1 MKRHAKSVAWLLM
14 MVVVLQWGPVL
25 DACTILGV
33 GRRAM
38 ADGSTVITHNDDS
51 SVANFPLRIVPAQD
65 WPEGATRKIV
75 ANAHTLEGG
84 NVLGSMPQVRH
95 TYRHFSSRY
104 SFMNE
109 KGVAIAESTFGIE
122 TTTERGKTVRD
133 VMWTKGD
140 GLIDCW
146 MAQDVAL
153 ERAATAREAVQIMGK
168 LVEEFG
174 FLTETGGGGE
184 TMTVT
189 DGNETW
195 VAEFY
200 GRDIWAA
207 VRIPEDHV
215 FVAANR
221 ARIGE
226 INLADKANVMAS
238 PKLVSFAV
246 EQGWFDPKAG
256 KPFVVHEIYAPD
268 DPVTSSR
275 REWRVFDLIAPS
287 LKLPATQARYP
298 FSVKP
303 DRPLTLEDI
312 RKIQADYYE
321 GTPYDMTKGPAA
333 GPWGNP
339 IRYVNRGGKG
349 SFERSINVQRT
360 YYLHIGQVNAS
371 LPEPLRGTSWFGYGA
386 PATSYLTPLWAIM
399 NELPASLG
407 RGDRYGNFDR
417 ESGFWTNIY
426 VQQMAELHYNE
437 AIKHVRAAR
446 EPRLQMLYEVT
457 PKILEMAARTYPK
470 DPQGAIS
477 LLTQFGYVNAVAWQR
492 DWLALGDTL
501 LAKYAMGMVDG
512 QPTGYPQWWNDL
524 IGFKPLV
531 R

>member
-1 MKRHAKSVAWLLM
+1 M
-14 MVVVLQWGPVL
+14 
-25 DACTILGV
+25 
-33 GRRAM
+33 
-38 ADGSTVITHNDDS
+38 
-51 SVANFPLRIVPAQD
+51 
-65 WPEGATRKIV
+65 
-75 ANAHTLEGG
+75 
-84 NVLGSMPQVRH
+84 
-95 TYRHFSSRY
+95 
-104 SFMNE
+104 
-109 KGVAIAESTFGIE
+109 
-122 TTTERGKTVRD
+122 
-133 VMWTKGD
+133 
-140 GLIDCW
+140 
-146 MAQDVAL
+146 AL
-153 ERAATAREAVQIMGK
+153 ERAATAREAVQVMGK

-184 TMTVT
+184 TMTIT
-189 DGNETW
+189 DGTETW

-226 INLADKANVMAS
+226 INLADKANVLAA
-238 PKLVSFAV
+238 PKIVSFAV

-287 LKLPATQARYP
+287 LKLPPDLPRYP

-303 DRPLTLEDI
+303 DKPLTLEDI

-333 GPWGNP
+333 GPWGDP

-386 PATSYLTPLWAIM
+386 PDTSYLTPLWAIM
-399 NELPASLG
+399 NELPAFLG
-407 RGDRYGNFDR
+407 RGDRYGTFDR
-417 ESGFWTNIY
+417 ESGCWTNIY

-446 EPRLQMLYEVT
+446 EPRLKMLYEVT
-457 PKILEMAARTYPK
+457 PKLLARPRRRTRRTRPRHQ
-470 DPQGAIS
+470 P
-477 LLTQFGYVNAVAWQR
+477 LTQFAIRQRGGVAARLAGARRPAARQVRARDGRRPDGRLPAVVERPHRLQAADSVGGQTAARQLTFAPHSVQNAAPVNGFPHCGQTLAFGSGGTIGAVGTSSG
-492 DWLALGDTL
+492 LAAAGRGGG
-501 LAKYAMGMVDG
+501 AMGAAAAGVGAAGGVVDTAG
-512 QPTGYPQWWNDL
+512 TAGAGAWTGAGACSASCSAL
-524 IGFKPLV
+524 ILSMSAFFAAIAACSAAICCSIAASLSTNT
-531 R
+531 